1 MSSPIA
7 NLRGLVLTGLLSLA
21 AWQTPLLAAEPASRF
36 QVAEIVVEGTSRIDT
51 GTVLTYLPVRN
62 GDLFDPATDTAR
74 TMRALYDTGLFSDIT
89 LSRRDDHTLLVTV
102 TERPSIA
109 DIRINGN
116 KKLDDDQ
123 LEEALRGVGL
133 AKGRAFNRSLLD
145 SVEQELRRLYFS
157 SGNYGMRI
165 EKEVEELERNRVA
178 VNLTITEGAVAKIRH
193 INIIGNAAFPD
204 EKLLGLFESGV
215 VNFNPFS
222 SADEYSRVK
231 LEGDLETL
239 RSYYL
244 DRGYLRFN
252 IESQQVS
259 LSPDKQTIYIT
270 INVDEGEQY
279 TVSSVGL
286 EGETVVPDEELRGLI
301 AQEPGVIFS
310 RKDMVRSSTAITD
323 RLGEDGFAFADVQV
337 VPQIDDET
345 RQVAL
350 TYQVRPGERAYVRR
364 ILFTGQY
371 KTRDEVLRREM
382 RQLEG
387 SRFSPQLVNRSRVRL
402 QRLSYLQSVSI
413 DTQRVAGSDNQ
424 IDLIVRVVEGSSGSF
439 GATAG
444 YGSSGFLFN
453 INLTQENIFGSG
465 KRLQFAF
472 DTSTTTDQLS
482 ASFTEPY
489 YTQDGISR
497 TVTAFIKETDATK
510 VTSSSKYIID
520 SYGANVSFGVPIS
533 EFSTFRLGGGY
544 EHVKLT
550 ETDNSADHIRD
561 FIDEEGR
568 EFDIFSG
575 EIGYSH
581 DTRNRTVFAT
591 SGALHSVSLES
602 TMGVGDLNYYKAGYR
617 FEYFY
622 PMTDFYTLSTSARV
636 DYGNGFGD
644 DTTLPF
650 FRRYYAGGV
659 RTLRGYENG
668 SLGPR
673 DSNGDAAGGDFR
685 TLGTVEVIFPP
696 PFVEEP
702 GATRFSVFTDFGNVF
717 EDYRT
722 FEASELRGAYG
733 VAFVW
738 LSPVGPLTFSV
749 ARPYNSDSE
758 DETEQFQFTIGSIF

>member
-350 TYQVRPGERAYVRR
+350 MYQVRPGERAYVRR

>member
-1 MSSPIA
+1 MSSPIFA
-7 NLRGLVLTGLLSLA
+7 FRRLVLSGLLA
-21 AWQTPLLAAEPASRF
+21 VAVWQTPVSAAEPVPRF
-36 QVAEIVVEGTSRIDT
+36 QVADIVVEGASRIDV
-51 GTVLTYLPVRN
+51 GTVLTYLPVRS

-74 TMRALYDTGLFSDIT
+74 SIRALYETGLFSDVS
-89 LSRRDDHTLLVTV
+89 LSRRDDHTLLVSV

-109 DIRINGN
+109 DIRISGN

-178 VNLTITEGAVAKIRH
+178 VNLTITEGPVAKIRH
-193 INIIGNAAFPD
+193 INIVGNKAFSD
-204 EKLLGLFESGV
+204 EKLLGLFESGI
-215 VNFNPFS
+215 VNYNPFS

-259 LSPDKQTIYIT
+259 LSDDKQTIYIT

-279 TVSSVGL
+279 SVASVGL
-286 EGETVVPDEELRGLI
+286 EGETVVPAEELQGLI
-301 AQEPGVIFS
+301 TQQPGSIFS
-310 RKDMVRSSTAITD
+310 RKAMVSSSTAITD
-323 RLGEDGFAFADVQV
+323 RLGEEGFAFADVQV
-337 VPQIDDET
+337 MPQIDDEKKE
-345 RQVAL
+345 VAL
-350 TYQVRPGERAYVRR
+350 TFQVRPGERAYVRR
-364 ILFTGQY
+364 IVFTGQY

-413 DTQRVAGSDNQ
+413 DTQRVPGSDNQ

-497 TVTAFIKETDATK
+497 TVTAFIRKTDASE
-510 VTSSSKYIID
+510 VSSSSKYIMD

-550 ETDNSADHIRD
+550 ETDNSADHIVD
-561 FIDEEGR
+561 FIADEGR
-568 EFDIFSG
+568 EFDIFTG
-575 EIGYSH
+575 TIGYSH

-591 SGALHSVSLES
+591 SGALHSLSLES
-602 TMGVGDLNYYKAGYR
+602 TLGIGDLNYYKAGYR

-622 PMTDFYTLSTSARV
+622 PLTDFYTLSTTARI

-644 DTTLPF
+644 DSTLPF

-673 DSNGDAAGGDFR
+673 DSNDDAAGGDFR
-685 TLGTVEVIFPP
+685 TLGTLEVIFPP

-702 GATRFSVFTDFGNVF
+702 GATRFSLFTDFGNVF
-717 EDYRT
+717 EDYHD
-722 FEASELRGAYG
+722 FDASTLRGAYG
-733 VAFVW
+733 IAFVW
-738 LSPVGPLTFSV
+738 LSPVGPLTFSL
-749 ARPYNSDSE
+749 ARPYNYSDS